1 MKVFCRDPLS
11 NFPEVLLKAGGPW
24 GILSLLA
31 QETEA
36 LVLGGAEG
44 KLSGDRIWEISGFL
58 LIGEENVSKGT
69 LKMRKIR
76 TRIVRKNISF
86 ILGRNIYA

>member
-1 MKVFCRDPLS
+1 MKVFCRNPLS

-58 LIGEENVSKGT
+58 LILVSQDASSLSAKT
-69 LKMRKIR
+69 YLRA
-76 TRIVRKNISF
+76 
-86 ILGRNIYA
+86 L